1 VERWALPTIEKARD
15 NQTTSI
21 TSIPRSCFEDAS
33 CEICSDLQIKKEQVD
48 PTTDMYQC
56 RRLKRISRNV
66 KDSHMRALPNQIL
79 GALQA
84 WAMVAMDRSA
94 SDASYGSSFEEV
106 WSKRKRDMVL
116 DPT

>member
-1 VERWALPTIEKARD
+1 
-15 NQTTSI
+15 
-21 TSIPRSCFEDAS
+21 
-33 CEICSDLQIKKEQVD
+33 
-48 PTTDMYQC
+48 
-56 RRLKRISRNV
+56 
-66 KDSHMRALPNQIL
+66 MRALPNQIL